1 MNIINPD
8 FCTTVLIDEYDYL
21 EQFTESI
28 KAANKF
34 HKKMHEECPPPYYP
48 LDMGKVRGLLVAID
62 DMKSA
67 LAPFIR
73 LAQNMRDAI
82 DGLPDDMETT
92 IGGGDAQ
99 ITVGDLRRL
108 LEVKA

>member
-1 MNIINPD
+1 MYKVVD
-8 FCTTVLIDEYDYL
+8 TGLWKTDQHSLIDEHGNIIAHSVADEYGYHEKADL
-21 EQFTESI
+21 QSI
-28 KAANKF
+28 AARLNA
-34 HKKMHEECPPPYYP
+34 
-48 LDMGKVRGLLVAID
+48 LD
-62 DMKSA
+62 
-67 LAPFIR
+67 PFVR
-73 LAQNMRDAI
+73 LAEYMRDAI